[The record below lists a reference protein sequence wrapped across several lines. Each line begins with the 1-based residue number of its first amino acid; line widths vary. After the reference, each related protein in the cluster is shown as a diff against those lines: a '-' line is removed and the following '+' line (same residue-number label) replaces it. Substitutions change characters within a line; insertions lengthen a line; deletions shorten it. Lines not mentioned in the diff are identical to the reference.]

1 MYCSALLGLGL
12 QFLSGT
18 IAEVK
23 PTYILQLCTEEESY
37 KNFAELTVFN
47 VGSYDLFIP
56 PEKLSTV
63 SRDIIIQLRVRL

>member
-23 PTYILQLCTEEESY
+23 PTHILQLCTEEESY

-63 SRDIIIQLRVRL
+63 SRDISLHLRVQL